1 MNLRAMSLT
10 MALAL
15 AACGSSKA
23 ASTPGADAHA
33 DAADVGTAPQDVAKD
48 APTVPSTLKWVVY
61 PSGST
66 AKMRAIAADP
76 SHPGS
81 YVIAGASAHV
91 WRLDGTEL
99 SEHSPTN
106 IGSSNLRAAWV
117 AADGTA
123 FVAGEGN
130 ALLRQDGDAWALAEE
145 LPASPAVQFTGVCGA
160 SSKEVWAVGENAAA
174 WRWDGSAWLPE
185 TVSVTESVDGA
196 LFGVNPS
203 FSAVFVRGANDV
215 WIAGGPG
222 AASAGFVVHGTG
234 SGAWK
239 AWAVDQVPSALWVSE
254 AVPSLGAKARV
265 FVVGGSAEDYVA
277 ILDDKAFVRQDNKLL
292 QWKQGFLGIGG
303 ASADLAWATSTKGQL
318 RKYDHGTW
326 SLDGIQS
333 PVGTK
338 PSEAIS
344 VAAIDLRAVAVLN
357 ADERAVLSDFKV
369 FRWGMQPL

>member
-1 MNLRAMSLT
+1 MNLRAITLT
-10 MALAL
+10 LTLAL
-15 AACGSSKA
+15 AACSSSKV
-23 ASTPGADAHA
+23 ASSVGSDAHA
-33 DAADVGTAPQDVAKD
+33 DTADVGPIAQDVAKD
-48 APTVPSTLKWVVY
+48 VASVPSALKWAAY

-66 AKMRAIAADP
+66 AKMRAMAVDP
-76 SHPGS
+76 SRPGS
-81 YVIAGASAHV
+81 YVIAGASGHV
-91 WRLDGTEL
+91 WRLDGTVL
-99 SEHSPTN
+99 SDHSPTN
-106 IGSSNLRAAWV
+106 IGSSNLRSAWV

-123 FVAGEGN
+123 FVSGEGN
-130 ALLRQDGDAWALAEE
+130 ALLRQDGDGWALAEE
-145 LPASPAVQFTGVCGA
+145 LPSSPAVQFTGISGA
-160 SSKEVWAVGENAAA
+160 SSKDVWAVGENAAA

-239 AWAVDQVPSALWVSE
+239 AWAVDQVPAALWVSE
-254 AVPSLGAKARV
+254 AVPALGAKARV
-265 FVVGGSAEDYVA
+265 FVVGGSAQDYVA
-277 ILDDKAFVRQDNKLL
+277 ILEDKAFVRQDNKLL
-292 QWKQGFLGIGG
+292 QWKLGFLGVGG
-303 ASADLAWATSTKGQL
+303 ASADLAWVTSTKGQL
-318 RKYDHGTW
+318 RRYDHGTW

-338 PSEAIS
+338 PDQAIS
-344 VAAIDLRAVAVLN
+344 VSGTDLRAVAVLS
-357 ADERAVLSDFKV
+357 ADERAILSDFMV